1 MLIDTSICNFSSTPL
16 YFTSMAGITVHWILT
31 GYGAIYSPTKNAF
44 RIYGQS
50 ASITNGTQ
58 LLSYSQTDQWSVN
71 WFGLSY

>member
-1 MLIDTSICNFSSTPL
+1 MLIDTSTCNFSSTPL
-16 YFTSMAGITVHWILT
+16 YFTSMAGTTNHWILT
-31 GYGAIYSPTKNAF
+31 GYGAIYAPTKNAL

-50 ASITNGTQ
+50 ASVTNGTQ